1 MDRSELK
8 SVLRALAKVFEI
20 TILIIIIL
28 IIILNIII
36 VMVSI
41 TNILQKCSRSSSRSP
56 SCPSPYDQLS
66 TNPCRYCSPLM
77 VIAVPRWWTE
87 VLKRDWRAIQQV
99 RLPPGPATITHRF
112 TLQEFRGF
120 SSISLKISRN
130 LKPDLGTRLVRCN
143 SNFNRKHI
151 WSQASVSD
159 DTFSQFINLC
169 EWGNWIQFKLHA
181 FHANVS
187 WLLLPFINVVSDWWP
202 STLALVQHIRFRDG
216 HFAVLCC
223 WVCVLI

>member
-8 SVLRALAKVFEI
+8 SVLRALAKVFKI

-66 TNPCRYCSPLM
+66 TNPCRYWYSSHHHQHLSSPLM

-151 WSQASVSD
+151 WSQDSVWWHFFPIHQSMWLRKL
-159 DTFSQFINLC
+159 DTVQIACISCKCQLTTAPIYKCSIRLMAKHISFS
-169 EWGNWIQFKLHA
+169 
-181 FHANVS
+181 
-187 WLLLPFINVVSDWWP
+187 
-202 STLALVQHIRFRDG
+202 
-216 HFAVLCC
+216 AVHG
-223 WVCVLI
+223 W